1 MARIARQVR
10 WRSWRFVAC
19 ALIVGL
25 LSVGRG
31 LAAQPAPDVTPHGAG
46 PGSSPIGSLSQYDA
60 QQAAPAT
67 SGRDEQFSHQPTAA
81 EPATTPG
88 SDGQKP
94 LVIACDRDNPPY
106 TMLYPEG
113 TPAGMFIDIWRLW
126 ARKSGRL
133 IEFRFTDLGESVA
146 SIKTGTADIHSGL
159 FATEDRTP
167 YMDFSQPFFESSSSL
182 FFPLKYG
189 QLKDVE
195 DLAGGK
201 IGAIHGGATA
211 AYLQEH
217 VRSLT
222 VVTYKDPRAMIDSAL
237 AGEIRAI
244 ASETLGFFMLLGH
257 HGRAGDFNRL
267 DKPLYKQKFVAAV
280 AKGRRDLLTEIE
292 AGFDAMSNDE
302 LMEIETRWIPV
313 RELLYFRGLSA
324 QINFTAAEKAWL
336 RDHRTLRI
344 GSDPA
349 SPPFEFIDA
358 DDRYGGIASDYMRLL
373 SDRLGFEIQTVPSS
387 SWSEVVKMGKS
398 RAVDVYPCAVDTPE
412 RRTYMRFSRPYLK
425 FPVVIITQ
433 AKTPYV
439 GGLKDLSWLR
449 VAVVRDFASHE
460 FLLRDYPD
468 IQLVPVDTPQEGL
481 EAVSSNKVYAFVEN
495 LATATYL
502 ISKQGFLNLKVAAP
516 TPYDF
521 EMALGVRNDWPE
533 LFSILEKGL
542 NSISVEER
550 NAISRKWLTLKFE
563 HEINPAHYWNL
574 AKLGGGAAV
583 ILVLILLWN
592 VQIRRREERFRGLTE
607 HGMDITQAFST
618 AGAIVYQSPSHASL
632 LGYADKELI
641 GRSVDELFHEEDLP
655 KWQQTL
661 ETLRQSQEVQRL
673 VHRLRHKN
681 GEYLFFESNIVDMTS
696 NNSLRAIVI
705 SARDVTD
712 RITAE
717 EGLKRAHAQLEQRV
731 AERTAALTDINIE
744 LQREIEAHEEAK
756 QKILTYQ
763 DLQRSLTSELALA
776 EERERRRIA
785 VDLHDRVSQA
795 LALCQIK
802 LGLLQKHALDPE
814 AGKTLAEALKLCHTA
829 LADTRTLTFEI
840 SPPELY
846 ELGLEAA
853 LDELTEMTG
862 KEHAVATEFVDD
874 EEPKP
879 LTLEVQV
886 TLYRAVR
893 ELIMNVVKHALADRI
908 KVSVRREEHT
918 IRVDVSD
925 DGIGFDPSKVYAFG
939 VRDKSFG
946 LLSIHERIG
955 LLGGSM
961 EIDSKVGGGTRV
973 HLRAPLKI

>member
-1 MARIARQVR
+1 MTPKAGQIM
-10 WRSWRFVAC
+10 WRPLRLLGC
-19 ALIVGL
+19 GL
-25 LSVGRG
+25 LLG
-31 LAAQPAPDVTPHGAG
+31 LLMLDRCPAAQAT
-46 PGSSPIGSLSQYDA
+46 LE
-60 QQAAPAT
+60 AAPN
-67 SGRDEQFSHQPTAA
+67 GEL
-81 EPATTPG
+81 
-88 SDGQKP
+88 QKP

-113 TPAGMFIDIWRLW
+113 APAGMFIDIWRLW
-126 ARKSGRL
+126 AKKSGKR

-146 SIKTGTADIHSGL
+146 SIKTGEADIHSGL
-159 FATEDRTP
+159 FATEDRTAT
-167 YMDFSQPFFESSSSL
+167 MDFSQPFFESSSSL

-189 QLKDVE
+189 QVKNIE
-195 DLAGGK
+195 DLDGER

-217 VRSLT
+217 VRSLE
-222 VVTYKDPRAMIDSAL
+222 VLTYKDPRAMIDAAL
-237 AGEIRAI
+237 MGEIRAI

-280 AKGRRDLLTEIE
+280 AKGRRDLLAEIE
-292 AGFDAMSNDE
+292 AGFDAISNDE

-324 QINFTAAEKAWL
+324 QVNFTASEKAWL
-336 RDHRTLRI
+336 RDHRILRI

-349 SPPFEFIDA
+349 LPPFEFIDS
-358 DDRYGGIASDYMRLL
+358 DEQYRGIASDYMRLL
-373 SDRLGFEIQTVPSS
+373 AERLGFDINIVPSS
-387 SWSEVVKMGKS
+387 SWSEVIKLGKS

-412 RRTYMRFSRPYLK
+412 RRTYMRFTRPYLK
-425 FPVVIITQ
+425 FPVVIITE
-433 AKTPYV
+433 AKTPYL
-439 GGLKDLSWLR
+439 GGLKDLSGLQL
-449 VAVVRDFASHE
+449 AVVRDFASHE
-460 FLLRDYPD
+460 FLQRDYPD
-468 IQLVPVDTPQEGL
+468 IQLVPVESPREGL
-481 EAVSSNKVYAFVEN
+481 EAVSSNRVYAFVEN
-495 LATATYL
+495 LGTATYL
-502 ISKQGFLNLKVAAP
+502 ISKHGFLNLKVAAP

-521 EMALGVRNDWPE
+521 ELALGVRSDWPE
-533 LFSILEKGL
+533 LFSLMEKGL
-542 NSISVEER
+542 NSVSLEER

-563 HEINPAHYWNL
+563 HALDPVHYWNL
-574 AKLGGGAAV
+574 AKVGGGAAIV
-583 ILVLILLWN
+583 LALILLWN

-607 HGMDITQAFST
+607 HGMDITQAFSE

-632 LGYADKELI
+632 LGYADNELI
-641 GRSVDELFHEEDLP
+641 GHSVDEVFHEEDLP

-661 ETLRQSQEVQRL
+661 DTLRQSQEVQRL
-673 VHRLRHKN
+673 VHRLRQKN
-681 GEYLFFESNIVDMTS
+681 GEYLFFESNIVDMT
-696 NNSLRAIVI
+696 NNKALRAIVI

-717 EGLKRAHAQLEQRV
+717 EELKKAHAQLEQRV
-731 AERTAALTDINIE
+731 AERTTALTDINIE

-795 LALCQIK
+795 LALCQMK

-814 AGKTLAEALKLCHTA
+814 AAKSLAEALELCHTA

-862 KEHAVATEFVDD
+862 KDHALATEFVDD
-874 EEPKP
+874 EELKP
-879 LTLEVQV
+879 LTLDVQV

-893 ELIMNVVKHALADRI
+893 ELIINVVKHARANRI
-908 KVSVRREEHT
+908 KVAVGREDRS
-918 IRVDVSD
+918 IRVDVAD
-925 DGIGFDPSKVYAFG
+925 DGIGFDPSKVYAYG

-946 LLSIHERIG
+946 LLSIRERIG

-961 EIDSKVGGGTRV
+961 EIDSQVGGGTRV

>member
-1 MARIARQVR
+1 MAFMPRQLL
-10 WRSWRFVAC
+10 WRSGRIPVCVVLF
-19 ALIVGL
+19 GL
-25 LSVGRG
+25 LIAGPCFD
-31 LAAQPAPDVTPHGAG
+31 AQPALDPASH
-46 PGSSPIGSLSQYDA
+46 PGGFKPSPIGFLGRHAA
-60 QQAAPAT
+60 QEAAPAECIPHNQHN
-67 SGRDEQFSHQPTAA
+67 EQPEASEQAA
-81 EPATTPG
+81 ARG
-88 SDGQKP
+88 GDGEKA

-106 TMLYPEG
+106 TMLYPDG

-126 ARKSGRL
+126 AKKAGKQ
-133 IEFRFTDLGESVA
+133 IEFRFTDLGDSVA
-146 SIKTGTADIHSGL
+146 SVKTGAADLHSGI
-159 FATEDRTP
+159 FASEDRTAS
-167 YMDFSQPFFESSSSL
+167 MDFSQPFFESSSSL
-182 FFPLKYG
+182 FLPLKYG
-189 QLKDVE
+189 QIKDAQ
-195 DLAGGK
+195 DLAGQR

-211 AYLQEH
+211 AYLEEYFQNME
-217 VRSLT
+217 
-222 VVTYKDPRAMIDSAL
+222 VVTYKDPRAMIDAAL

-280 AKGRRDLLTEIE
+280 AKGRQDLMSEIE

-324 QINFTAAEKAWL
+324 QVNLTAAEKAWL
-336 RDHRTLRI
+336 RDHRTLRV

-358 DDRYGGIASDYMRLL
+358 EDGYRGIASDYMRLL
-373 SDRLGFEIQTVPSS
+373 SERLGFETTIAPSS
-387 SWSEVVKMGKS
+387 SWSEVIKLGKS
-398 RAVDVYPCAVDTPE
+398 RAVDVLSCAVDTPE
-412 RRTYMRFSRPYLK
+412 RRTYMRFTRPYLK

-433 AKTPYV
+433 LKTPYV

-460 FLLRDYPD
+460 FLQRDYPD
-468 IQLVPVDTPQEGL
+468 IQLVPVETPREGL

-495 LATATYL
+495 LGSATYL
-502 ISKQGFLNLKVAAP
+502 ISKHGFLNLKVAAS

-521 EMALGVRNDWPE
+521 ELALAVRNDWPE
-533 LFSILEKGL
+533 LFSIMEKGL
-542 NSISVEER
+542 NSIGVEER
-550 NAISRKWLTLKFE
+550 NAISRKWLTLKYE
-563 HEINPAHYWNL
+563 HELDPAHYWNL
-574 AKLGGGAAV
+574 VKVGGGAV
-583 ILVLILLWN
+583 IVLVLILLWN

-607 HGMDITQAFST
+607 HGMDITQAYT
-618 AGAIVYQSPSHASL
+618 AAGIIVYQSPSHASL
-632 LGYADKELI
+632 LGYADGELI
-641 GRSVDELFHEEDLP
+641 GRSVEELFPAEDLP
-655 KWQQTL
+655 QWRQTL
-661 ETLRQSQEVQRL
+661 ERLRENREVQRL

-681 GEYLFFESNIVDMTS
+681 GNYLFFESNVVDMTH
-696 NNSLRAIVI
+696 NKALRAIVI

-717 EGLKRAHAQLEQRV
+717 EGLKRAHGELEQRV
-731 AERTAALTDINIE
+731 VERTAALTDINIE
-744 LQREIEAHEEAK
+744 LQREVEAHEEAK
-756 QKILTYQ
+756 QRILTYQ

-795 LALCQIK
+795 LALCRMK
-802 LGLLQKHALDPE
+802 LGLLEKHDLKPE
-814 AGKTLAEALKLCHTA
+814 ANHILAEALKLCQTA
-829 LADTRTLTFEI
+829 LADTRSLTFEI

-853 LDELTEMTG
+853 LDELLVMTG
-862 KEHAVATEFVDD
+862 KDHGLATQLVDD

-879 LTLEVQV
+879 LTLDVQV

-893 ELIMNVVKHALADRI
+893 ELIFNAVKHARADCI
-908 KVSVRREEHT
+908 KVAVRREEHT

-925 DGIGFDPSKVYAFG
+925 DGVGFDPARVYAYG
-939 VRDKSFG
+939 IRDKSFG
-946 LLSIHERIG
+946 LLSIRERIG

-961 EIDSKVGGGTRV
+961 EIDSRVGGGTTV
-973 HLRAPLKI
+973 CLRAPLKV